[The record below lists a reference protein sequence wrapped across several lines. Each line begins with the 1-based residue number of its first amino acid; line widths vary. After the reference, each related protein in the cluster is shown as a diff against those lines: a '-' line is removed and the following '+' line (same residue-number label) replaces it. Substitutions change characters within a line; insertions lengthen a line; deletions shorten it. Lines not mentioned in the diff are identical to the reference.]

1 MPADCVP
8 SGNSGWSIP
17 KGTNA
22 LRWAYVTAI
31 VAAAA
36 ASLFSTLLVYRK
48 VRETLYGDDAGLPE
62 DMKQRLGAVATQAVL
77 YTGVFLNSLIWPV
90 LALVVSTDD
99 NSPVYFLHL
108 LAFLMYPLQGAFIC
122 FIYIR
127 PRYQM
132 LRAMY
137 PDDSMIVVA
146 RVSLSKAGDPDEIE
160 EVRER
165 IYGDRYEPPSIE
177 SSVHS
182 LASGLPH
189 EVSFDPTSPQS
200 KTSLVSVPAD
210 DDEMDHENFEEK
222 QKPHLENLDDV
233 ECGEDNDEAK
243 SS

>member
-1 MPADCVP
+1 
-8 SGNSGWSIP
+8 
-17 KGTNA
+17 
-22 LRWAYVTAI
+22 
-31 VAAAA
+31 
-36 ASLFSTLLVYRK
+36 
-48 VRETLYGDDAGLPE
+48 
-62 DMKQRLGAVATQAVL
+62 
-77 YTGVFLNSLIWPV
+77 
-90 LALVVSTDD
+90 
-99 NSPVYFLHL
+99 
-108 LAFLMYPLQGAFIC
+108 
-122 FIYIR
+122 
-127 PRYQM
+127 
-132 LRAMY
+132 
-137 PDDSMIVVA
+137 MIVVA